1 MNRRFPASAPAAA
14 LFWAF
19 ALVLP
24 AGFLPAH
31 AQNPASPDK
40 LAERDVQI
48 EARAFDSFA
57 IFEPSRREFG
67 RLTFLGGL
75 ELRARDPEF
84 GGFSSAVID
93 ADGKGFLALSDHAH
107 WIRGRFIEENGVLKG
122 VEQVRLGALRAPD
135 GRRAKDTRWFDSE
148 GMARFGPHFYVSV
161 ERAHDILRFDAQDG
175 RPVGRPTLVPVPP
188 AIKQLRANNGI
199 EALGVMPRQSAH
211 AGALIAIAE
220 RSPIKGTQN
229 DIPGFLIGGRSP
241 GTFHIRRSNDFD
253 ITDLAFLPSGDLL
266 ILERRFTPFIGLA
279 FRIRRI
285 ALSTVKPGAIL
296 DGEVLIEADLSAQI
310 DNMEALMV
318 HRGADGRVILT
329 VMSDD
334 NFSILQRN
342 LVLRFAM
349 DE

>member
-1 MNRRFPASAPAAA
+1 MNGQVRVAAFVVA
-14 LFWAF
+14 ML
-19 ALVLP
+19 
-24 AGFLPAH
+24 AGFAPVV
-31 AQNPASPDK
+31 AQNAAPDK
-40 LAERDVQI
+40 LAERDVQVD
-48 EARAFDSFA
+48 ARPFDSFA
-57 IFEPSRREFG
+57 IFDPSRREFG

-93 ADGKGFLALSDHAH
+93 ADGKGFIALSDHAH
-107 WIRGRFIEENGVLKG
+107 WIRGRFVEENGVLKG

-148 GMARFGPHFYVSV
+148 GMTRSGAHFYVSV
-161 ERAHDILRFDAQDG
+161 ERVHDILRFDAQNG
-175 RPVGRPTLVPVPP
+175 RPVGRPTLVPVP
-188 AIKQLRANNGI
+188 AAMKQLRGNQGI
-199 EALGVMPRQSAH
+199 EALGVMPRQSAL
-211 AGALIAIAE
+211 AGTLVAIAE
-220 RSPIKGTQN
+220 RSPIKGASS
-229 DIPGFLIGGRSP
+229 DIPGFLIGEKSP
-241 GTFHIRRSNDFD
+241 GGFHVKRNNDFD

-285 ALSTVKPGAIL
+285 ALSTIKPGAVM
-296 DGEVLIEADLSAQI
+296 DGEVLIEADLSYQI

-318 HRGADGRVILT
+318 HKDAGGRVILT
-329 VMSDD
+329 LMSDD